1 MLIVLA
7 SAKGGTSKTTI
18 ALHLARY
25 LSQRKKGRR
34 VTLHDADRNQS
45 AANWYRRGSGHGVTL
60 ADIDEALDPESF
72 DDLVIDSAADPGDD
86 DLAELMEVS
95 DLLVIPSGLGIVDL
109 ETTIAT
115 ADRLALPPDK
125 YTVLLTMVDPRG
137 TSGAMTARSAVV
149 EAGIPCLDRWTYRR
163 NIYSEAALQGTTVD
177 RLKGKPAQQAWGDCS
192 QVFDALLK
200 GRG

>member
-1 MLIVLA
+1 MIIVLA

-25 LSQRKKGRR
+25 LSQRKGRR

-45 AANWYRRGSGHGVTL
+45 AAHWYRRGAGHSFALSG
-60 ADIDEALDPESF
+60 IDDVLDPESY

-86 DLAELMEVS
+86 DLADLMAVA

-115 ADRLALPPDK
+115 ADRLALAPEK

-137 TSGAMTARSAVV
+137 TSGAMTARLAVIQ
-149 EAGIPCLDRWTYRR
+149 ARIPCLDRWTYRR
-163 NIYSEAALQGTTVD
+163 NVYSEAALLGTTVD
-177 RLKGKPAQQAWGDCS
+177 RMKGKPAQQAWGECC
-192 QVFDALLK
+192 QVFDALIK

>member
-1 MLIVLA
+1 MIIVLA

-25 LSQRKKGRR
+25 LSQRKGRQ
-34 VTLHDADRNQS
+34 VTLNDTDRNQS
-45 AANWYRRGSGHGVTL
+45 AANWYRRGSGHGFTL
-60 ADIDEALDPESF
+60 VGIDEALDPESF

-115 ADRLALPPDK
+115 ADRLALPPEK
-125 YTVLLTMVDPRG
+125 YSVVLTMVDPRAI
-137 TSGAMTARSAVV
+137 SGAMTARSALID
-149 EAGIPCLDRWTYRR
+149 AGIPCLDQWTYRR
-163 NIYSEAALQGTTVD
+163 NIYNEAALLGTTVD
-177 RLKGKPAQQAWGDCS
+177 RMKGKPAKQSWDECR
-192 QVFDALLK
+192 QVFGSLLK
-200 GRG
+200 GLG